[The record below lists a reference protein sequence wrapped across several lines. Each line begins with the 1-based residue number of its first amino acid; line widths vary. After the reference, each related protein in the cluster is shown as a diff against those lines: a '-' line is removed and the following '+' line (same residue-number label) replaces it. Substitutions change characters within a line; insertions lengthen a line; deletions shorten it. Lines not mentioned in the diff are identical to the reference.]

1 MLNIRFQ
8 MPDLRPR
15 KRVLRCENKAYL
27 STAALESWNGLD
39 LRVARCV
46 QAGSVERPAE
56 RLMRLCGCEEDV
68 YGALKPC

>member
-1 MLNIRFQ
+1 MKTGLESGFCVVKIRHIYPQ
-8 MPDLRPR
+8 RR
-15 KRVLRCENKAYL
+15 W
-27 STAALESWNGLD
+27 TESWNGLD

>member
-27 STAALESWNGLD
+27 STAALDGKLEW
-39 LRVARCV
+39 A
-46 QAGSVERPAE
+46 
-56 RLMRLCGCEEDV
+56 
-68 YGALKPC
+68 